1 MNRRN
6 EKHSQRHISCVS
18 NFERR
23 SAARIGD
30 KALKSN
36 ILSFSIVLMV
46 ILSVITT
53 SVQAQ
58 DVKSWSTAGSTGTAD
73 KVDLNKIV
81 YSNGIVAFPEIQVT
95 QSSARR
101 AAGPQLQTVQ
111 AVIRY
116 NVTAADGLFFD
127 SGRLC
132 MVVRF
137 RDDGNRARV
146 FLRLIR
152 LSVSDGTS
160 ATLLTF
166 DSNSFSPQQDF
177 QTNSVGTNRVP
188 FDFSQNAYY
197 VEATL
202 TKQQPIVTTFG
213 AGRPALAVVVLT
225 RCNPIT

>member
-1 MNRRN
+1 M
-6 EKHSQRHISCVS
+6 
-18 NFERR
+18 
-23 SAARIGD
+23 
-30 KALKSN
+30 KSN
-36 ILSFSIVLMV
+36 ILHFSIVLML
-46 ILSVITT
+46 IASAFTT

-58 DVKSWSTAGSTGTAD
+58 DTKSWSTAGSTGTAD

-137 RDDGNRARV
+137 RDDGNRARL

-202 TKQQPIVTTFG
+202 TKQQPIATVG
-213 AGRPALAVVVLT
+213 GGRPALAVVVLT

>member
-1 MNRRN
+1 M
-6 EKHSQRHISCVS
+6 
-18 NFERR
+18 
-23 SAARIGD
+23 
-30 KALKSN
+30 KSN
-36 ILSFSIVLMV
+36 ILNFPI
-46 ILSVITT
+46 ILILIASATT
-53 SVQAQ
+53 SAQAQ
-58 DVKSWSTAGSTGTAD
+58 DVKSWSTAGSTGIAD

-81 YSNGIVAFPEIQVT
+81 YSNGIVSFPEIVGT
-95 QSSARR
+95 QLPAGR
-101 AAGPQLQTVQ
+101 AAKLQLQTVQ

-116 NVTAADGLFFD
+116 NVTAGDGLFFD

-146 FLRLIR
+146 LLRLLR
-152 LSVSDGTS
+152 LNVNDGAT

-166 DSNSFSPQQDF
+166 DSNSFAPQQDF

-188 FDFSQNAYY
+188 FDFSNNAYY

-202 TKQQPIVTTFG
+202 TKQQPIITPLG
-213 AGRPALAVVVLT
+213 GGRPALAVVVLT

>member
-1 MNRRN
+1 M
-6 EKHSQRHISCVS
+6 
-18 NFERR
+18 
-23 SAARIGD
+23 
-30 KALKSN
+30 KSN
-36 ILSFSIVLMV
+36 ILHFSIVLML
-46 ILSVITT
+46 IASALTT
-53 SVQAQ
+53 SAQAQ
-58 DVKSWSTAGSTGTAD
+58 DVKSWSTAGSTGTTD
-73 KVDLNKIV
+73 KIDLNKIV

-137 RDDGNRARV
+137 RDDGNRARL

-202 TKQQPIVTTFG
+202 IKQQPIATVG
-213 AGRPALAVVVLT
+213 GGRPALAVVVLT

>member
-1 MNRRN
+1 M
-6 EKHSQRHISCVS
+6 
-18 NFERR
+18 
-23 SAARIGD
+23 
-30 KALKSN
+30 KSN
-36 ILSFSIVLMV
+36 ILHFSIVLML
-46 ILSVITT
+46 IASVLTT
-53 SVQAQ
+53 SAQAQ

-81 YSNGIVAFPEIQVT
+81 YSNGIVAFPEISGS

-101 AAGPQLQTVQ
+101 AAALQLQTVQ

-152 LSVSDGTS
+152 LSVGDGTS

-177 QTNSVGTNRVP
+177 QTNFVGTNRVP

-202 TKQQPIVTTFG
+202 TKQQPIVTTIG
-213 AGRPALAVVVLT
+213 GGRPALAVVVLT